1 MRESPLPSLSP
12 KLPMPQTDRTKCL
25 LVDDVE
31 ENLIALEAL
40 LQRDGLEIL
49 KAQSGPEALELLL
62 SHDDVALALL
72 DVQMPEMNGFEL
84 AELIR
89 GSERTRHIPLIFMT
103 AGSREQNWQF
113 RGYESGAVDFLYKPI
128 DPHMLTNKASVFF
141 ELHRRK
147 QALAHELRERTEALR
162 INEMFMAVL
171 SHDLRT
177 PLQSIMAAATVLK
190 RQPSPDKVALMAER
204 MLGTSQRMGRMIED
218 LLDVTRIRQAG
229 GLALKPGPAHLQ
241 ALLQRTLDEVQTS
254 HADRHIASTL
264 QGDLEG
270 IWDGERLSQVLTNL
284 VGNALH
290 HGSPGVPVHI
300 AVDGSRPDAV
310 TITVSNGGTIPP
322 ELLPYLFDP
331 FRGRDREPGRDQGL
345 GLGLFIVHQIVRA
358 HRGRI
363 EAHSQDGITQF
374 RVELPRQSPASAPGV
389 QGPRPGTSRRAHG
402 AHGL

>member
-1 MRESPLPSLSP
+1 ML
-12 KLPMPQTDRTKCL
+12 QTDRIKCL

-49 KAQSGPEALELLL
+49 KAQSGSEALELLL
-62 SHDDVALALL
+62 AHDDVALALL

-128 DPHMLTNKASVFF
+128 DPHMLTNKAAVFF
-141 ELHRRK
+141 ELQRRK
-147 QALAHELRERTEALR
+147 QALAHELQERTEALR
-162 INEMFMAVL
+162 VNEMFMAVL

-177 PLQSIMAAATVLK
+177 PLQSITAAATVLK
-190 RQPSPDKVALMAER
+190 RQPDPDKVGQMAER

-229 GLALKPGPAHLQ
+229 GLALQIAPASME
-241 ALLQRTLDEVQTS
+241 ALVQRTLDEVRAS
-254 HADRHIASTL
+254 HPERRIESSL

-270 IWDGERLSQVLTNL
+270 YWDGERLCQVITNL

-290 HGSPGVPVHI
+290 HGCPERAVQVD
-300 AVDGSRPDAV
+300 VDGTRAEVV
-310 TITVSNGGTIPP
+310 TITVSNGGTIAP
-322 ELLPYLFDP
+322 ELVPHLFDP
-331 FRGRDREPGRDQGL
+331 FRGRQREPGRNQGL
-345 GLGLFIVHQIVRA
+345 GLGLFIVNQIVRA

-363 EAHSQDGITQF
+363 DVQSQDNTTRF
-374 RVELPRQSPASAPGV
+374 RVELPRQSPAS
-389 QGPRPGTSRRAHG
+389 G
-402 AHGL
+402 AVV

>member
-1 MRESPLPSLSP
+1 
-12 KLPMPQTDRTKCL
+12 MPQTDRTKCL

-40 LQRDGLEIL
+40 LQRDGLDIL

-62 SHDDVALALL
+62 AHDDVALALL
-72 DVQMPEMNGFEL
+72 DVQMPDMNGFEL

-147 QALAHELRERTEALR
+147 QALAHELRARTEALR

-177 PLQSIMAAATVLK
+177 PLQSIVAAATVLK
-190 RQPSPDKVALMAER
+190 RQPPPDKAVLMADR
-204 MLGTSQRMGRMIED
+204 VLGASQRMGHMIED

-229 GLALKPGPAHLQ
+229 GLALQLGPAHMQTLV
-241 ALLQRTLDEVQTS
+241 QRTLDEVATS
-254 HADRHIASTL
+254 HPERPIDSTL
-264 QGDLEG
+264 AGDLAG
-270 IWDGERLSQVLTNL
+270 TWDAERLCQVVTNL

-290 HGSPGVPVHI
+290 HGSVDHPVRI
-300 AVDGSRPDAV
+300 AVDGTRPEEV
-310 TITVSNGGTIPP
+310 SITVSNGGTIPAG
-322 ELLPYLFDP
+322 LLPHLFDP
-331 FRGRDREPGRDQGL
+331 FRGGEREPGRHQGL
-345 GLGLFIVHQIVRA
+345 GLGLFIAHQIVRA
-358 HRGRI
+358 HHGTI
-363 EAHSQDGITQF
+363 EARSHNDVTSF
-374 RVELPRQSPASAPGV
+374 RVTLPRHAPARSPRS
-389 QGPRPGTSRRAHG
+389 
-402 AHGL
+402 

>member
-1 MRESPLPSLSP
+1 
-12 KLPMPQTDRTKCL
+12 MPQTDRTKCL

-40 LQRDGLEIL
+40 LQRDGLDIL

-62 SHDDVALALL
+62 AHDDVALALL
-72 DVQMPEMNGFEL
+72 DVQMPDMNGFEL

-147 QALAHELRERTEALR
+147 QALAHELRARTEALR

-177 PLQSIMAAATVLK
+177 PLQSIVAAATVLK
-190 RQPSPDKVALMAER
+190 RRPPPDKAVLMADR
-204 MLGTSQRMGRMIED
+204 VLGASQRMGHMIED

-229 GLALKPGPAHLQ
+229 GLALQLGPAHMQ
-241 ALLQRTLDEVQTS
+241 ALVQRTLDEVATS
-254 HADRHIASTL
+254 HPERPIDSTL
-264 QGDLEG
+264 QGDLAG
-270 IWDGERLSQVLTNL
+270 TWDAERLCQVVTNL

-290 HGSPGVPVHI
+290 HGSADHPVRI
-300 AVDGSRPDAV
+300 AVDGTRPEQV
-310 TITVSNGGTIPP
+310 SITVANGGTIPP
-322 ELLPYLFDP
+322 ELLPHLFDP
-331 FRGRDREPGRDQGL
+331 FRGGEREPGRHQGL
-345 GLGLFIVHQIVRA
+345 GLGLFIAHQIVRA
-358 HRGRI
+358 HRGTI
-363 EAHSQDGITQF
+363 EARSQDNVTTFQ
-374 RVELPRQSPASAPGV
+374 VTLPRHSPA
-389 QGPRPGTSRRAHG
+389 RPHRS
-402 AHGL
+402 